1 MGNEGAVGEIDLT
14 FVGGGGG
21 GRGGGNTPLL
31 YSQYFYVTLAY

>member
-21 GRGGGNTPLL
+21 GRGGAILH
-31 YSQYFYVTLAY
+31 FYIHNIFM